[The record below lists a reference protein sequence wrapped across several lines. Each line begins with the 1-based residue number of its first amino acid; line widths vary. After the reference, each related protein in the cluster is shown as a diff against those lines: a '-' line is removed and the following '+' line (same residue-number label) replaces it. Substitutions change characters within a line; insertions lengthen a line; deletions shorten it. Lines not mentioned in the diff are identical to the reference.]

1 MTAPALPSGA
11 LTPRRS
17 PRIGALRFTAA
28 VISTLAL
35 SAFIV
40 RFLVP
45 SALEGA
51 RGGLTGFFGWMGQL
65 HPLVLG
71 VCLFIV
77 LAEIG
82 RYWARHVGVGLDGPA
97 TVNAGSRALPARRV
111 VVALVLV
118 GAAAFALRS
127 SIAATYRVVGPSML
141 PTLEMGDRVL
151 VDRMAYGVRLPFAKH
166 LIKAKTPARG
176 DLVVFSMNGLPGT
189 AGPQAVVKRV
199 IGLPG
204 DTVAFERGRIIL
216 NGATVLGCDAG
227 PYVNLAS
234 SVTVRGRLVVE
245 YLEDK
250 RYLTIVKPI
259 EQPFPAYTV
268 KPGEVFVIGDD
279 RGMSTDSRVWS
290 EGHGSGVQIDSLEG
304 KVTRVLLGARP
315 DGRLD
320 FSRLLAAPLDMK
332 VRIPS
337 VDMALTDKRIGE
349 CLATPPRAVPAPA
362 LSPTAAT
369 TATAAAAAAMSQ

>member
-1 MTAPALPSGA
+1 MTAPALTSEA
-11 LTPRRS
+11 SIPRRS
-17 PRIGALRFTAA
+17 ARASALRFAAA
-28 VISTLAL
+28 VTSTAAL

-45 SALEGA
+45 SALEGS
-51 RGGLTGFFGWMGQL
+51 RGGLTGFFGWLGQL

-82 RYWARHVGVGLDGPA
+82 RYWVRHIGVSGLDAYPSPHARARSIPLRRVGV
-97 TVNAGSRALPARRV
+97 AL
-111 VVALVLV
+111 ALVA
-118 GAAAFALRS
+118 AAAFSLRS
-127 SIAATYRVVGPSML
+127 SVAATYRVVGPSML

-151 VDRMAYGVRLPFAKH
+151 VDRTAYGLRLPFAKH
-166 LIKAKTPARG
+166 LLSPKTPARG
-176 DLVVFSMNGLPGT
+176 DLVVFSITGLPGT
-189 AGPQAVVKRV
+189 SGPQAVVKRV

-216 NGATVLGCDAG
+216 NGSTVLGCDAG
-227 PYVNLAS
+227 PYVDLAS
-234 SVTVRGRLVVE
+234 TVTVRGRLVVE
-245 YLEDK
+245 YLNDK
-250 RYLTIVKPI
+250 RYLTVVKPI

-290 EGHGSGVQIDSLEG
+290 EGHGSGVAIDALEG

-320 FSRLLAAPLDMK
+320 FSRLLAPPLDMK
-332 VRIPS
+332 VRIPG

-349 CLATPPRAVPAPA
+349 CLAAPPKVAPAPA
-362 LSPTAAT
+362 LETA
-369 TATAAAAAAMSQ
+369 QPQ

>member
-1 MTAPALPSGA
+1 MQRPDEEMTAPALPSGP
-11 LTPRRS
+11 LPVRRS
-17 PRIGALRFTAA
+17 SRAGALRFAAA
-28 VISTLAL
+28 VVSTLA
-35 SAFIV
+35 SSSFVV

-51 RGGLTGFFGWMGQL
+51 RGGITGFLGWMGQL

-82 RYWARHVGVGLDGPA
+82 RYWARHVGVGVDAPA
-97 TVNAGSRALPARRV
+97 TRLATPRALPARRV
-111 VVALVLV
+111 AIALILAA
-118 GAAAFALRS
+118 AAAFVLRS

-151 VDRMAYGVRLPFAKH
+151 VDRTAYGVRLPFAKH
-166 LIKAKTPARG
+166 LLNPKTPARG
-176 DLVVFSMNGLPGT
+176 DLVVFSMSGLPGT
-189 AGPQAVVKRV
+189 TEPQAVVKRV

-204 DTVAFERGRIIL
+204 DTVAFERGRVIL
-216 NGATVLGCDAG
+216 NGKTVLGCDAG

-234 SVTVRGRLVVE
+234 TVTVRGRLVVE
-245 YLEDK
+245 YLEAQ

-290 EGHGSGVQIDSLEG
+290 EGHGGGVQIDALEG
-304 KVTRVLLGARP
+304 RVTRVLLGARP

-320 FSRLLAAPLDMK
+320 FSRLLAPALDLQ
-332 VRIPS
+332 VRIPG

-349 CLATPPRAVPAPA
+349 CLAAPPKAVPAPA
-362 LSPTAAT
+362 LETLESARP
-369 TATAAAAAAMSQ
+369 Q